1 MEIEILRRQGNS
13 LRDIAVETG
22 MAVNTIRKYLESG
35 PPLRKARQ
43 PVAGKLAPFKGY
55 LQERVE
61 AAKPEWIP
69 ATVLKREIEE
79 RGYTGGLRRVQE
91 YLQKL
96 RPTARPDPVVRFETE
111 PGHQMQMDWIEFRKP
126 GHKLGMLAA
135 FVATLGYS
143 RVRYAEFV
151 TDMRIET
158 LLACHV
164 RAFKSFGG
172 VAREIVYE

>member
-22 MAVNTIRKYLESG
+22 MAVNTVRKCLALG
-35 PPLRKARQ
+35 PPHRKVRE
-43 PVAGKLAPFKGY
+43 PVVSKLAPFKSY
-55 LQERVE
+55 LQGRVE
-61 AAKPEWIP
+61 AAKPDWIP

-79 RGYTGGLRRVQE
+79 RGYKGGLRQVQD

-96 RPTARPDPVVRFETE
+96 RPAARPDPVVRFETE
-111 PGHQMQMDWIEFRKP
+111 PGQQMQMDWIEFRKP

-143 RVRYAEFV
+143 RVSYAEFV
-151 TDMRIET
+151 TDMCIET

-164 RAFKSFGG
+164 RAFEAVVG
-172 VAREIVYE
+172 VTREIVYE